1 MMMEMIITSGCDT
14 TFLIRGW
21 REERERE
28 RWEKEDEVK
37 RVANMWER
45 NESFFGVA
53 SPSSSKTKF
62 VSFVSFPRY
71 TEPIINSL
79 LSRHTLFATIFFTF
93 FPLLSFF
100 YFFRNKILPREWW
113 WLNTKLST
121 NPSSLSHHLNWNS
134 NLFSLQLVLLLLA
147 DRSIKGGDFF
157 YFVLRQR
164 WFQAVISSSQ
174 VSLASHFAV

>member
-1 MMMEMIITSGCDT
+1 
-14 TFLIRGW
+14 
-21 REERERE
+21 
-28 RWEKEDEVK
+28 
-37 RVANMWER
+37 MWER

-79 LSRHTLFATIFFTF
+79 LSFSSHIICNNLFYLIFSSS
-93 FPLLSFF
+93 SFF
-100 YFFRNKILPREWW
+100 FLFFSEQNLAKGMMMVEYEVEYESILT
-113 WLNTKLST
+113 LSSFKLKFQSV
-121 NPSSLSHHLNWNS
+121 
-134 NLFSLQLVLLLLA
+134 FSLQLVLLLLA

-164 WFQAVISSSQ
+164 WFQAVISSPSQ